1 MKYAFK
7 KPAATAKDLRVT
19 TTLNKYVLFTSGCGR
34 SKSLKMKRFIAYVW
48 NNIFFIILALSFR
61 MIVTFSGDIYRAPKI
76 IPPSTGIFRA
86 NICDF
91 LGLTTVLIHSWQ
103 WENTFRGWRSPVS
116 PQYKLSYNVRKLITS
131 FLFSSNEQH
140 N

>member
-103 WENTFRGWRSPVS
+103 WENTFSSPLMNNIIK
-116 PQYKLSYNVRKLITS
+116 YFFS
-131 FLFSSNEQH
+131 FIFWNYLLGSFSN
-140 N
+140 NGI